1 MSNGSPATGLN
12 TGLDTALQWNWVS
25 RGLMLK
31 LVAISLSSLMLSII
45 GALAEPQALL
55 TSSVGYTLG
64 AGFFAAL
71 TFDFTGRLLCSV
83 APVTSPMRATIAGSI
98 GCQLAAIIV
107 FVTTLVTIPE
117 LELPARILIG
127 ILLAGCAHAL
137 AAVFFVMFARN
148 VAVYLG
154 RDDLALSPILVLF
167 LFGGTSA
174 MSMTIAV
181 ILVVLFPCMWVVI
194 LVALM
199 ALQAGW
205 QEYGLPQALLWPLVR
220 LVPILFFGL
229 LYFGPLYRYGRLLLQ
244 LRRAV
249 NQRVRELT

>member
-1 MSNGSPATGLN
+1 MGVLN
-12 TGLDTALQWNWVS
+12 TVRDTALQWNWVS

-31 LVAISLSSLMLSII
+31 LVAIGLSAIMLSII
-45 GALAEPQALL
+45 GALALVEPQALL

-71 TFDFTGRLLCSV
+71 TFDFSGRLLCSV
-83 APVTSPMRATIAGSI
+83 APVTSPMSATIAGSI

-107 FVTTLVTIPE
+107 FVTMLVTIPE

-148 VAVYLG
+148 VAAYLG

-181 ILVVLFPCMWVVI
+181 ILVVLFFLTPCMWGV
-194 LVALM
+194 LFY
-199 ALQAGW
+199 LQSGW

-249 NQRVRELT
+249 NQRRRLVGT

>member
-1 MSNGSPATGLN
+1 
-12 TGLDTALQWNWVS
+12 
-25 RGLMLK
+25 MLK
-31 LVAISLSSLMLSII
+31 LVAIGLSALTLSII
-45 GALAEPQALL
+45 GALALVEPQALL

-107 FVTTLVTIPE
+107 FVATLVLISE
-117 LELPARILIG
+117 LELPERILLG
-127 ILLAGCAHAL
+127 IVLAGCAHAL
-137 AAVFFVMFARN
+137 AAVFFVVFACN
-148 VAVYLG
+148 VAAYLG

-174 MSMTIAV
+174 ISMTIAV
-181 ILVVLFPCMWVVI
+181 ILVVLLPCMGVFFP
-194 LVALM
+194 VAPW

-229 LYFGPLYRYGRLLLQ
+229 LYFGQLYRYGRLLLQ

>member
-1 MSNGSPATGLN
+1 MGVLN
-12 TGLDTALQWNWVS
+12 TGRDTALQWNWVS

-31 LVAISLSSLMLSII
+31 LVAIGLSSLMLSII
-45 GALAEPQALL
+45 GALALVEPQALL

-83 APVTSPMRATIAGSI
+83 APVTSPTRATIAGSI

-107 FVTTLVTIPE
+107 FVTALLPISE
-117 LELPARILIG
+117 QELPARILLG
-127 ILLAGCAHAL
+127 IVLAGCAHAL
-137 AAVFFVMFARN
+137 AAVFFVVFACN
-148 VAVYLG
+148 VAAYLG

-174 MSMTIAV
+174 MYMTIVV
-181 ILVVLFPCMWVVI
+181 ILVVLLSCPCIWFLFI
-194 LVALM
+194 
-199 ALQAGW
+199 
-205 QEYGLPQALLWPLVR
+205 WPLTR
-220 LVPILFFGL
+220 PVPILFLGL
-229 LYFGPLYRYGRLLLQ
+229 LYFGPLYCYGRLLLQ